1 VRAIVAAAV
10 VVPAAFTALAAW
22 AAVTGGPGLLAA
34 VLLAALE
41 WALWAAAAVWAVP
54 RSRAGQARW
63 SRKDAAELQ
72 AILGTAPKRG
82 RR

>member
-1 VRAIVAAAV
+1 MSAAAAA

-22 AAVTGGPGLLAA
+22 TAAEGGRPGTLAA
-34 VLLAALE
+34 GLLAALE

-54 RSRAGQARW
+54 RSRAREARW

-72 AILGTAPKRG
+72 AMLGTAPKRG

>member
-1 VRAIVAAAV
+1 MKAVVLAAV

-22 AAVTGGPGLLAA
+22 TVVTGGQGLLAA

-54 RSRAGQARW
+54 RRAREARW

-72 AILGTAPKRG
+72 AMLGTAPKRG